1 MAVNLVKI
9 IKLDYRLK
17 RRNFI
22 RHTGLSV
29 LATQLPQSN
38 SLVIDKNDANWKAIA
53 RQFRHSKSTIN
64 FNSGSSGV
72 LSKTT
77 IEILHK
83 NTTAL
88 AQLSPYKTFEKWQPT
103 IKDIKQQLAESLA
116 VELTELAIV
125 RNTTEAINIIL
136 SGYKYQANST
146 VLFAKHDYPFVKNT
160 IKNLSKQREFSYKEL
175 DVNIEQLSD
184 EAIIKA
190 YEKAITKN
198 IKFLILTHVTHAI
211 GRILPVKKI
220 IEIAHKNKVE
230 VLLDAAHAYAH
241 INHSITDLNCDYYA
255 TSLHKW
261 LNAPYGTGLLYTKKD
276 KIKNIENPA
285 NAYDIKSNDINKF
298 EQLGTRA
305 FQNIVS
311 IQPALTFNK
320 QLTIELK
327 QQRLL
332 VLSNY
337 FIDALNAANIKNL
350 EIITKQNL
358 MQYGGIVTFKIT
370 GISSKKITNLLF
382 EKYGII
388 AKSTSLYKGS
398 GIRISNNIFI
408 LKKDIDYLVEAIS
421 TISKTL

>member
-1 MAVNLVKI
+1 MAVNLGKI

-22 RHTGLSV
+22 QQASFSV

-38 SLVIDKNDANWKAIA
+38 SLAINKSNVNWHAIA
-53 RQFRHSKSTIN
+53 KQFRHSKSTIN

-72 LSKTT
+72 LSNAT
-77 IEILHK
+77 IKALHK
-83 NTTAL
+83 NTAAL
-88 AQLSPYKTFEKWQPT
+88 AQLSPYKIFEKWQPA
-103 IKDIKQQLAESLA
+103 IKSIKQQLAESLA

-136 SGYKYQANST
+136 SGYNYEPNST
-146 VLFAKHDYPFVKNT
+146 VIFAKHDYPYVKNT
-160 IKNLSKQREFSYKEL
+160 IKNLSRQHGFGYKEL
-175 DVNIEQLSD
+175 DFNIEKLSD
-184 EAIIKA
+184 EAIVKE
-190 YEKAITKN
+190 YEKAIVKN
-198 IKFLILTHVTHAI
+198 VKFLILTHLTHAI

-261 LNAPYGTGLLYTKKD
+261 LNAPYGTGLLYIKKD
-276 KIKNIENPA
+276 KVKNIKNPA
-285 NAYDIKSNDINKF
+285 NAYDIESNNINKF

-305 FQNIVS
+305 FQNIVA
-311 IQPALTFNK
+311 IQPAIIFHN
-320 QLTIELK
+320 QLTIALK
-327 QQRLL
+327 QKRLL
-332 VLSNY
+332 TLSNY
-337 FIDALNAANIKNL
+337 FTDALNAANITNL

-358 MQYGGIVTFKIT
+358 MQYAGIVTFKIT
-370 GISSKKITNLLF
+370 GASSKKITNLLF
-382 EKYGII
+382 KKYGII
-388 AKSTSLYKGS
+388 VKSTSLYKGS

-408 LKKDIDYLVEAIS
+408 LKKDIDYLVEAIN